1 MSVLN
6 KNDFEYAGLNSRDD
20 LQAVMGAVT
29 LPSAPAMAEQATDI
43 PAMYGNQF
51 NGMDYTSR
59 TISIP
64 ITIIA
69 RGSQD
74 KYNQIMHNLSGLL
87 LSDDPSDNGK
97 EYPLVFGFEPKVT
110 YWGHITAISDPQF
123 INQGAWDAT
132 LTITFVQSDPR
143 ATLPQVETP
152 LKNGLNTITVDG
164 TARTEPVIQ
173 VVPKRDL
180 KHIGF
185 TLNSGE
191 YGLGPDSDEDQAV
204 AVQPYTQVV
213 NSDVLN
219 TMAEWT
225 NDANAIAQMKT
236 AGDYIYQGEADSNKD
251 SQVLMV
257 KLSNGVKQY
266 GTHQSNWYG
275 PGVRF
280 TGMTNSLTN
289 YRVTTRIHHIKHSGT
304 HNGRAMGRVEVL
316 LLDPNGAT
324 IGRFGLAD
332 SSSGGTPT
340 CYLQITKP
348 GGTFAGGDGKHETF
362 YNGKGPSGSSS
373 NGKDV
378 KVQLKT
384 GTTTKTVTK
393 KSKNT
398 KTGKVTTKSVKETVT
413 NYMTVVN
420 KEEKSA
426 LSTSW
431 LQLDLIKNGKVFSW
445 SITQYYTSGSHSG
458 QPCTDPKRFLIVH
471 GTFVDTNSN
480 YQSALGGIGG
490 VFFKHSIAEDD
501 ENVGYENPFMS
512 ITHLDIYQVN
522 DVAQD
527 APKYIANAGQE
538 IVLNCETDSTTV
550 GGKLASPIWSTD
562 YPKLSP
568 GINSLTMIGDL
579 DDAQITLKYLPRLL

>member
-1 MSVLN
+1 MTLQRD
-6 KNDFEYAGLNSRDD
+6 DFEYAGLNSRDD
-20 LQAVMGAVT
+20 LQVEMGNVV
-29 LPSAPAMAEQATDI
+29 LPSAPAMAEQVTDI

-51 NGMDYTSR
+51 NGTDFTSR

-64 ITIIA
+64 VSIYCA
-69 RGSQD
+69 DNQD
-74 KYNQIMHNLSGLL
+74 AFNQIMHNLSGLL

-110 YWGHITAISDPQF
+110 YWGHITAISDPAP
-123 INQGAWDAT
+123 INVGMYDMT

-152 LKNGLNTITVDG
+152 LNNGLNTITVDG

-173 VVPKRDL
+173 VIPKRDL

-185 TLNSGE
+185 TLNGGE

-204 AVQPYTQVV
+204 AVKPYTQVV

-236 AGDYIYQGEADSNKD
+236 AGKYIYQGEADSNRD
-251 SQVLMV
+251 TQVLMV
-257 KLSNGVKQY
+257 KLANGVKQY
-266 GTHQSNWYG
+266 GTHQPDWYG

-289 YRVTTRIHHIKHSGT
+289 YRVKTRIHHIKHSGT

-332 SSSGGTPT
+332 SSGGGTPT

-348 GGTFAGGDGKHETF
+348 GGAFAGGDGKHQTLF
-362 YNGKGPSGSSS
+362 MGKGPSGSSS
-373 NGKDV
+373 NGRDQKI
-378 KVQLKT
+378 KIKT
-384 GTTTKTVTK
+384 GTTTKTVVK
-393 KSKNT
+393 RSRNRH
-398 KTGKVTTKSVKETVT
+398 GKVTTRTIKRRVNKYT
-413 NYMTVVN
+413 TVVN

-431 LQLDLIKNGKVFSW
+431 LELDLIKNGKVFSW
-445 SITQYYTSGSHSG
+445 SITQYYTSGRHNG
-458 QPCTDPKRFLIVH
+458 QPCKDPKRFLIVH
-471 GTFVDTNSN
+471 GTFVDRNSN

-490 VFFKHSIAEDD
+490 VFFKHSITEDD
-501 ENVGYENPFMS
+501 QKVGYENPYLS

-568 GINSLTMIGDL
+568 GVNNLTMIGDL

>member
-1 MSVLN
+1 VTLQRD
-6 KNDFEYAGLNSRDD
+6 DFEYAGLNSRDD
-20 LQAVMGAVT
+20 LQVEMGNVV

-51 NGMDYTSR
+51 NGTDFTSR

-64 ITIIA
+64 VSIYCA
-69 RGSQD
+69 DNQD
-74 KYNQIMHNLSGLL
+74 AFNQIMHNLSGLL

-110 YWGHITAISDPQF
+110 YWGHITAISDPAP
-123 INQGAWDAT
+123 INPGMYDMT

-173 VVPKRDL
+173 VIPKRDL

-185 TLNSGE
+185 TLNGGE

-204 AVQPYTQVV
+204 TVQPYTQVV

-219 TMAEWT
+219 TMVEWT

-236 AGDYIYQGEADSNKD
+236 AGKYIYQGEADSNRD
-251 SQVLMV
+251 TQVLMV
-257 KLSNGVKQY
+257 KLANGVKQY
-266 GTHQSNWYG
+266 GTHQPDWYG

-289 YRVTTRIHHIKHSGT
+289 YRVKTRIHHIKHSGT

-332 SSSGGTPT
+332 SSGGGTPT

-348 GGTFAGGDGKHETF
+348 GGAFAGGDGKHETLF
-362 YNGKGPSGSSS
+362 MGKGPSGSSS
-373 NGKDV
+373 NGRDQKI
-378 KVQLKT
+378 KIKT
-384 GTTTKTVTK
+384 GTTTKTVVK
-393 KSKNT
+393 RSRNRH
-398 KTGKVTTKSVKETVT
+398 GKVTTRTIKRRVNKYT
-413 NYMTVVN
+413 TVVN

-431 LQLDLIKNGKVFSW
+431 LELDLIKNGKVFSW
-445 SITQYYTSGSHSG
+445 SITQYYTSGRHNG
-458 QPCTDPKRFLIVH
+458 QPCKDPKRFLIVH
-471 GTFVDTNSN
+471 GTFVDRNSN

-490 VFFKHSIAEDD
+490 VFFKHSITEDD
-501 ENVGYENPFMS
+501 QKVGYENPYLS

-568 GINSLTMIGDL
+568 GVNNLTMIGDL

>member
-1 MSVLN
+1 MTLQRD
-6 KNDFEYAGLNSRDD
+6 DFEYAGLNSQDD
-20 LQAVMGAVT
+20 LQVEMGNVV
-29 LPSAPAMAEQATDI
+29 LPSAPAMAEQVTDI

-51 NGMDYTSR
+51 NGTDFTSR
-59 TISIP
+59 TINIPVSIYC
-64 ITIIA
+64 A
-69 RGSQD
+69 DNQD
-74 KYNQIMHNLSGLL
+74 RFNQIMHNLSGML
-87 LSDDPSDNGK
+87 LSDEPSDNGK
-97 EYPLVFGFEPKVT
+97 EYPLIFGFEPKVT
-110 YWGHITAISDPQF
+110 YWGHITAISDPAP
-123 INQGAWDAT
+123 INTGMYDMT

-143 ATLPQVETP
+143 ATLPQIETP

-173 VVPKRDL
+173 VIPKRDL

-185 TLNSGE
+185 TLNGGE

-204 AVQPYTQVV
+204 AVKPYTQVV

-236 AGDYIYQGEADSNKD
+236 AGDYIYQGEADSNRD
-251 SQVLMV
+251 TQVLMV
-257 KLSNGVKQY
+257 KLANGVKQY
-266 GTHQSNWYG
+266 GSHQPDWYG

-289 YRVTTRIHHIKHSGT
+289 YRVKTRIHHIKHSGT

-332 SSSGGTPT
+332 SNSGGTPT

-348 GGTFAGGDGKHETF
+348 GGAFAGGDGKHETF

-373 NGKDV
+373 NGRDQKI
-378 KVQLKT
+378 KIKT
-384 GTTTKTVTK
+384 GTMTKTVVK
-393 KSKNT
+393 RSRNRH
-398 KTGKVTTKSVKETVT
+398 GKVTTRTIKRRVNKYT
-413 NYMTVVN
+413 TVVN

-431 LQLDLIKNGKVFSW
+431 LELDLIKNGKVFSW
-445 SITQYYTSGSHSG
+445 SITQYYTSGRHNG
-458 QPCTDPKRFLIVH
+458 QPCRDPKRFLIVH
-471 GTFVDTNSN
+471 GTFVDRNSN

-490 VFFKHSIAEDD
+490 VFFKHSITEDD
-501 ENVGYENPFMS
+501 QKVGYENPYLS

-527 APKYIANAGQE
+527 KPKYIASAGQE

-562 YPKLSP
+562 YPKLIP
-568 GINSLTMIGDL
+568 GVNNLTMIGDL

>member
-1 MSVLN
+1 MN

-236 AGDYIYQGEADSNKD
+236 AGDYIYQGEADSNRD
-251 SQVLMV
+251 TQVLMV
-257 KLSNGVKQY
+257 KLANGVKQY
-266 GTHQSNWYG
+266 GSHQPDWYG

-501 ENVGYENPFMS
+501 ENVGYENPYLS
-512 ITHLDIYQVN
+512 ITHLNIYQVN

-527 APKYIANAGQE
+527 APKYIASAGQE

-568 GINSLTMIGDL
+568 GVNSLTMIGDL

>member
-1 MSVLN
+1 MTLQRD
-6 KNDFEYAGLNSRDD
+6 DFEYAGLNSRGD
-20 LQAVMGAVT
+20 LQVEMGNVV
-29 LPSAPAMAEQATDI
+29 LPSAPAMAEQVTDI

-51 NGMDYTSR
+51 NGTNFTSR

-64 ITIIA
+64 VSIYCA
-69 RGSQD
+69 DNQD
-74 KYNQIMHNLSGLL
+74 AFNQVMHNLSGLL

-97 EYPLVFGFEPKVT
+97 EYPLVFGFEPNVT
-110 YWGHITAISDPQF
+110 YWGHITAISDPAP
-123 INQGAWDAT
+123 INPGMYDMA

-152 LKNGLNTITVDG
+152 LKNSLNTITVDG

-173 VVPKRDL
+173 VIPKRDL

-185 TLNSGE
+185 TLNGGE

-225 NDANAIAQMKT
+225 NDANTIAQMKT
-236 AGDYIYQGEADSNKD
+236 AGKYTYQGEADSNRD

-257 KLSNGVKQY
+257 KYANGVKQY
-266 GTHQSNWYG
+266 GPHKPDWYG

-289 YRVTTRIHHIKHSGT
+289 YRVKTRIHHIKHSGT

-332 SSSGGTPT
+332 SAGGGTPT
-340 CYLQITKP
+340 CYLQLTKP
-348 GGTFAGGDGKHETF
+348 GGAFAGGDGRHETLF
-362 YNGKGPSGSSS
+362 MGKGPSGSSS
-373 NGKDV
+373 NGRDQKI
-378 KVQLKT
+378 KIKT
-384 GTTTKTVTK
+384 GTTTRTVVK
-393 KSKNT
+393 RSRNRH
-398 KTGKVTTKSVKETVT
+398 GKVTTRTINERVDK
-413 NYMTVVN
+413 YITVVN
-420 KEEKSA
+420 KEERSA

-431 LQLDLIKNGKVFSW
+431 LELDLIKNGKVFSW
-445 SITQYYTSGSHSG
+445 SITQYYTSGSHNG
-458 QPCTDPKRFLIVH
+458 QPCTDPRRFLIVH
-471 GTFVDTNSN
+471 GTFVDRDSD

-501 ENVGYENPFMS
+501 ENVGYENPYMS
-512 ITHLDIYQVN
+512 ITHLNIYQVN
-522 DVAQD
+522 NVAQD

-568 GINSLTMIGDL
+568 GVNSLTMIGDL

>member
-1 MSVLN
+1 MTLQRD
-6 KNDFEYAGLNSRDD
+6 DFKYAGLNSRDD
-20 LQAVMGAVT
+20 LQVEMGNVV
-29 LPSAPAMAEQATDI
+29 LPSAPAMAEQVTDI

-51 NGMDYTSR
+51 NGTDFTSR

-64 ITIIA
+64 VSIYCA
-69 RGSQD
+69 DNQD
-74 KYNQIMHNLSGLL
+74 RFNQIMHNLSGLL
-87 LSDDPSDNGK
+87 LSDDPSDNNK
-97 EYPLVFGFEPKVT
+97 EYPLVFGFEPNVT
-110 YWGHITAISDPQF
+110 YWGHITAISDPAP
-123 INQGAWDAT
+123 INPGMYDMT

-185 TLNSGE
+185 TLNGGE

-225 NDANAIAQMKT
+225 NDTNAIAQMKT
-236 AGDYIYQGEADSNKD
+236 AGKYVYQGEADSNRD
-251 SQVLMV
+251 TQVLMV
-257 KLSNGVKQY
+257 KLANGVKQY
-266 GTHQSNWYG
+266 GSHQPDWYG

-289 YRVTTRIHHIKHSGT
+289 YRVKTRIHHIKHSGT

-332 SSSGGTPT
+332 TNSGGTPT

-348 GGTFAGGDGKHETF
+348 GGAFAGGDGKHKTLF
-362 YNGKGPSGSSS
+362 MGKGPSGSSS
-373 NGKDV
+373 NGRDQKI
-378 KVQLKT
+378 KIKT
-384 GTTTKTVTK
+384 GTTTKTVVK
-393 KSKNT
+393 RSRNRH
-398 KTGKVTTKSVKETVT
+398 GKVTTRTIKRRVNKYT
-413 NYMTVVN
+413 TVVN

-431 LQLDLIKNGKVFSW
+431 LELDLIKNGKVFSW
-445 SITQYYTSGSHSG
+445 SITQYYTSGRHNG
-458 QPCTDPKRFLIVH
+458 QPCKDPKRFLIVH
-471 GTFVDTNSN
+471 GTFVDRNSN

-490 VFFKHSIAEDD
+490 VFFKHSITEDD
-501 ENVGYENPFMS
+501 QKVGYENPYLS

-550 GGKLASPIWSTD
+550 SGKLASPIWSTD

-568 GINSLTMIGDL
+568 GVNNLTMIGDL

>member
-1 MSVLN
+1 
-6 KNDFEYAGLNSRDD
+6 
-20 LQAVMGAVT
+20 MGAVT

-173 VVPKRDL
+173 IVPKRDL

-185 TLNSGE
+185 TLNGGE

-225 NDANAIAQMKT
+225 NDSTAIAQMKT

-373 NGKDV
+373 NGKDQ
-378 KVQLKT
+378 KIKIKT

-393 KSKNT
+393 KSKNA

-413 NYMTVVN
+413 NYITVVN

-501 ENVGYENPFMS
+501 ENVGYENPYLS
-512 ITHLDIYQVN
+512 ITHLNIYQVN

-527 APKYIANAGQE
+527 APKYIASAGQE

-568 GINSLTMIGDL
+568 GVNSLTMIGDL

>member
-1 MSVLN
+1 VTLQRD
-6 KNDFEYAGLNSRDD
+6 DFEYAGLNSRDD
-20 LQAVMGAVT
+20 LQVEMGNVV
-29 LPSAPAMAEQATDI
+29 LPSAPAMAEQVTDI

-51 NGMDYTSR
+51 NGTDFTSR

-64 ITIIA
+64 VSIYCA
-69 RGSQD
+69 DNQD
-74 KYNQIMHNLSGLL
+74 AFNQVMHNLSGLL
-87 LSDDPSDNGK
+87 LSDDPSDNNK
-97 EYPLVFGFEPKVT
+97 EYPLIFGFEPKVT
-110 YWGHITAISDPQF
+110 YWGHITAISDPAP
-123 INQGAWDAT
+123 INTGMYDMT

-185 TLNSGE
+185 TLNGGE

-236 AGDYIYQGEADSNKD
+236 AGKYTYQGEADSNRD
-251 SQVLMV
+251 TQVLMV
-257 KLSNGVKQY
+257 KYANGVKQY
-266 GTHQSNWYG
+266 GPHKPDWYG

-289 YRVTTRIHHIKHSGT
+289 YRVKTRIHHIRHSGT
-304 HNGRAMGRVEVL
+304 HNGRAMGRMEVL

-332 SSSGGTPT
+332 SAGGGTPV

-348 GGTFAGGDGKHETF
+348 GGAFAGGDGKHETLF
-362 YNGKGPSGSSS
+362 MGKGPSGSSS
-373 NGKDV
+373 NGRDQKI
-378 KVQLKT
+378 KIKT
-384 GTTTKTVTK
+384 GTTTKTVVK
-393 KSKNT
+393 RSRNRH
-398 KTGKVTTKSVKETVT
+398 GKVTTRTIKRKVDKYT
-413 NYMTVVN
+413 TVVN

-431 LQLDLIKNGKVFSW
+431 LELDLTKNGKVFSW
-445 SITQYYTSGSHSG
+445 SITQYYTSGSHNG
-458 QPCTDPKRFLIVH
+458 QPCKDPKRFLIVH
-471 GTFVDTNSN
+471 GTFVDRDSN

-501 ENVGYENPFMS
+501 ENIGYENPYLS
-512 ITHLDIYQVN
+512 ITHLNIYQVN

-568 GINSLTMIGDL
+568 GVNSLTMIGDL

>member
-1 MSVLN
+1 
-6 KNDFEYAGLNSRDD
+6 
-20 LQAVMGAVT
+20 
-29 LPSAPAMAEQATDI
+29 
-43 PAMYGNQF
+43 
-51 NGMDYTSR
+51 
-59 TISIP
+59 
-64 ITIIA
+64 
-69 RGSQD
+69 
-74 KYNQIMHNLSGLL
+74 MHNLSGLL
-87 LSDDPSDNGK
+87 LSDNPSDNGK

-110 YWGHITAISDPQF
+110 YWGHITAISDPAP
-123 INQGAWDAT
+123 INPGMYDMT

-143 ATLPQVETP
+143 ATMPQVEKP

-173 VVPKRDL
+173 VIPKRDL

-185 TLNSGE
+185 TLNGGE

-236 AGDYIYQGEADSNKD
+236 AGDYTYQGEADSNRD
-251 SQVLMV
+251 TQVLMV
-257 KLSNGVKQY
+257 EFANGVKQY
-266 GTHQSNWYG
+266 GSNQPGWYG

-289 YRVTTRIHHIKHSGT
+289 YRVKTRIHHIKHSGT
-304 HNGRAMGRVEVL
+304 HNGRAMGRAEVL

-332 SSSGGTPT
+332 SAGGGTPV

-348 GGTFAGGDGKHETF
+348 GGAFAGGDGKHETLF
-362 YNGKGPSGSSS
+362 MGKGPSGSSS
-373 NGKDV
+373 NGRDQKI
-378 KVQLKT
+378 KIKT
-384 GTTTKTVTK
+384 GTTNKTVVK
-393 KSKNT
+393 RSRDRH
-398 KTGKVTTKSVKETVT
+398 GKVTTKTINEKVDK
-413 NYMTVVN
+413 YITVVN

-431 LQLDLIKNGKVFSW
+431 LELDLTKNGKVFSW
-445 SITQYYTSGSHSG
+445 SITQYYTSGSHNG

-471 GTFVDTNSN
+471 GTFVDTNSD

-527 APKYIANAGQE
+527 APKYIASAGQE
-538 IVLNCETDSTTV
+538 IVLNCETDSTTG

-568 GINSLTMIGDL
+568 GVNSLTMIGDL

>member
-1 MSVLN
+1 MTL
-6 KNDFEYAGLNSRDD
+6 KRDDFEYAGLNSRDD
-20 LQAVMGAVT
+20 LQVEMGNVV
-29 LPSAPAMAEQATDI
+29 LPSAPAMAEQVTDI

-51 NGMDYTSR
+51 NGTNFTSR

-64 ITIIA
+64 VSIYCA
-69 RGSQD
+69 DNQD
-74 KYNQIMHNLSGLL
+74 RFNQIMHNLSGLL
-87 LSDDPSDNGK
+87 LSDDPNDNDK
-97 EYPLVFGFEPKVT
+97 EYPLIFGFEPNVT
-110 YWGHITAISDPQF
+110 YWGHITAISDPAP
-123 INQGAWDAT
+123 INQGMYDMA

-164 TARTEPVIQ
+164 TAITEPVIQ

-185 TLNSGE
+185 TLNGGE

-204 AVQPYTQVV
+204 AVKPYTQVV

-225 NDANAIAQMKT
+225 NDSTAIAQMKT
-236 AGDYIYQGEADSNKD
+236 AGKYTYQGEADSNRD
-251 SQVLMV
+251 TQVLMV
-257 KLSNGVKQY
+257 KYANGVKQY
-266 GTHQSNWYG
+266 GSHKPDWYG

-289 YRVTTRIHHIKHSGT
+289 YRVKTRIHHIKHSGT

-332 SSSGGTPT
+332 TNSGGTPT

-373 NGKDV
+373 NGRDRKI
-378 KVQLKT
+378 KIKT
-384 GTTTKTVTK
+384 GTTTKTVVK
-393 KSKNT
+393 RSRHRH
-398 KTGKVTTKSVKETVT
+398 GKVTTRTIKRRVNKYTTVI
-413 NYMTVVN
+413 N
-420 KEEKSA
+420 KEESSA

-431 LQLDLIKNGKVFSW
+431 LELDLTKNGKVFSW
-445 SITQYYTSGSHSG
+445 SITQYYTSGSHNG
-458 QPCTDPKRFLIVH
+458 QPCKDPKRFLIAH
-471 GTFVDTNSN
+471 GTFVDRHSN

-490 VFFKHSIAEDD
+490 VFFKHSITEDD
-501 ENVGYENPFMS
+501 QKVGYENPYLS

-538 IVLNCETDSTTV
+538 IVLNCENDSTTV

-568 GINSLTMIGDL
+568 GVNSLTMIGDL

>member
-1 MSVLN
+1 M
-6 KNDFEYAGLNSRDD
+6 NSRDD
-20 LQAVMGAVT
+20 LQVEMGNVV
-29 LPSAPAMAEQATDI
+29 LPSAPAMAEQVTDI

-51 NGMDYTSR
+51 NGTDFTSR

-64 ITIIA
+64 VSIYCA
-69 RGSQD
+69 DNQD
-74 KYNQIMHNLSGLL
+74 AFNQIMHNLSGLL
-87 LSDDPSDNGK
+87 LSDDPSDNGR
-97 EYPLVFGFEPKVT
+97 EYPLIFGFEPKVT
-110 YWGHITAISDPQF
+110 YWGHITAISDPAP
-123 INQGAWDAT
+123 INMGMYDMT

-164 TARTEPVIQ
+164 TARTDPVIQ

-185 TLNSGE
+185 TLNGGE

-236 AGDYIYQGEADSNKD
+236 AGDYIYQGEADSNRD
-251 SQVLMV
+251 TQVLMV
-257 KLSNGVKQY
+257 KLANGVKQY
-266 GTHQSNWYG
+266 GSHQPDWYG

-289 YRVTTRIHHIKHSGT
+289 YRVKTRIHHIKHSGT

-332 SSSGGTPT
+332 SNSGGTPT

-348 GGTFAGGDGKHETF
+348 GGAFAGGDGKHQTLF
-362 YNGKGPSGSSS
+362 MGKGPSGSSS
-373 NGKDV
+373 NGRDQKI
-378 KVQLKT
+378 KIKT
-384 GTTTKTVTK
+384 GTTTKTVVK
-393 KSKNT
+393 RSRNRH
-398 KTGKVTTKSVKETVT
+398 GKVTTRTIKRRVNKYT
-413 NYMTVVN
+413 TVVN

-431 LQLDLIKNGKVFSW
+431 LELDLIKNGKVFSW

-458 QPCTDPKRFLIVH
+458 QPCKDPKRFLIVH
-471 GTFVDTNSN
+471 GTFVDRNSN

-568 GINSLTMIGDL
+568 GVNSLTMIGDL

>member
-1 MSVLN
+1 MN

>member
-1 MSVLN
+1 
-6 KNDFEYAGLNSRDD
+6 
-20 LQAVMGAVT
+20 MGAVI

-110 YWGHITAISDPQF
+110 YWGHITAISNPQF

-185 TLNSGE
+185 TLNGGE

-236 AGDYIYQGEADSNKD
+236 AGDYIYQGEADSNRD
-251 SQVLMV
+251 TQVLMV
-257 KLSNGVKQY
+257 KLANGVKQY
-266 GTHQSNWYG
+266 GSHQPDWYG

-373 NGKDV
+373 NGRDQKI
-378 KVQLKT
+378 KIKT

-393 KSKNT
+393 KSKNK

-501 ENVGYENPFMS
+501 ENVGYENPYLS

-527 APKYIANAGQE
+527 APKYIASAGQE

-568 GINSLTMIGDL
+568 GVNSLTMIGDL

>member
-6 KNDFEYAGLNSRDD
+6 KNDFEYAGLNSRND

-185 TLNSGE
+185 TLNGGE

-225 NDANAIAQMKT
+225 NDANVIAQMKT

-251 SQVLMV
+251 TQVLMV
-257 KLSNGVKQY
+257 KYANGVKQY
-266 GTHQSNWYG
+266 GSNQSGWYG

-289 YRVTTRIHHIKHSGT
+289 YRVKTRIHHIKHSGT

-332 SSSGGTPT
+332 SSSGGTPV

-348 GGTFAGGDGKHETF
+348 GGAFAGGDGEHETLF
-362 YNGKGPSGSSS
+362 MGKGPSGSSS
-373 NGKDV
+373 NGRDQKI
-378 KVQLKT
+378 KIKT
-384 GTTTKTVTK
+384 GTTTKTVVK
-393 KSKNT
+393 RSRNKH
-398 KTGKVTTKSVKETVT
+398 GKVTTKSVKETVD
-413 NYMTVVN
+413 NYITVVN
-420 KEEKSA
+420 KEETSA

-431 LQLDLIKNGKVFSW
+431 LELDLTKNGKVFSW
-445 SITQYYTSGSHSG
+445 SITQYYTSGSRSG
-458 QPCTDPKRFLIVH
+458 QPCTDPRRFLIVH
-471 GTFVDTNSN
+471 GTFVDTNSD

-501 ENVGYENPFMS
+501 ENIGYENPFMS

-568 GINSLTMIGDL
+568 GVNSLTMIGDL

>member
-1 MSVLN
+1 MN

-348 GGTFAGGDGKHETF
+348 GGTFAGGDGKHETLF
-362 YNGKGPSGSSS
+362 MGKGPSGSSS

-393 KSKNT
+393 KSKNA

-413 NYMTVVN
+413 NYITVVN

-501 ENVGYENPFMS
+501 ENVGYENPYLS
-512 ITHLDIYQVN
+512 ITHLNIYQVN

-527 APKYIANAGQE
+527 APKYIASAGQE

-568 GINSLTMIGDL
+568 GVNSLTMIGDL

>member
-1 MSVLN
+1 MQV
-6 KNDFEYAGLNSRDD
+6 E
-20 LQAVMGAVT
+20 MGNVV
-29 LPSAPAMAEQATDI
+29 LPSAPAMTEQATDI

-51 NGMDYTSR
+51 NGTDFTSR

-64 ITIIA
+64 VSIYCA
-69 RGSQD
+69 DNQD
-74 KYNQIMHNLSGLL
+74 RFNQIMHNLSGLL
-87 LSDDPSDNGK
+87 LSDDPRDNGK

-110 YWGHITAISDPQF
+110 YWGHITAISDPAP
-123 INQGAWDAT
+123 INPGMYDMT

-173 VVPKRDL
+173 VIPKRDL

-185 TLNSGE
+185 TLNGGE

-204 AVQPYTQVV
+204 AVKPYTQVV

-236 AGDYIYQGEADSNKD
+236 AGKYIYQGEADSNRD
-251 SQVLMV
+251 TQVLMV
-257 KLSNGVKQY
+257 KLANGVKQY
-266 GTHQSNWYG
+266 GTHQPDWYG

-289 YRVTTRIHHIKHSGT
+289 YRVKTRIHHIKHSGT

-332 SSSGGTPT
+332 SSGGGTPT

-348 GGTFAGGDGKHETF
+348 GSAFAGGDGKHQTLF
-362 YNGKGPSGSSS
+362 MGKGPSGSSS
-373 NGKDV
+373 NGRDQKI
-378 KVQLKT
+378 KIKT
-384 GTTTKTVTK
+384 GTTTKTVVK
-393 KSKNT
+393 RSRNRH
-398 KTGKVTTKSVKETVT
+398 GKVTTRTIKRRVNKYT
-413 NYMTVVN
+413 TVVN

-431 LQLDLIKNGKVFSW
+431 LELDLIKNGKVFSW
-445 SITQYYTSGSHSG
+445 SITQYYTSGRHNG
-458 QPCTDPKRFLIVH
+458 QPCKDPKRFLIVH
-471 GTFVDTNSN
+471 GTFVDRNSN

-490 VFFKHSIAEDD
+490 VFFKHSITEDD
-501 ENVGYENPFMS
+501 QKVGYENPYLS

-562 YPKLSP
+562 YPKLIP
-568 GINSLTMIGDL
+568 GVNNLTMIGDL

>member
-1 MSVLN
+1 MTLQRD
-6 KNDFEYAGLNSRDD
+6 DFEYAGLNSRDD
-20 LQAVMGAVT
+20 LQVEMGNVV
-29 LPSAPAMAEQATDI
+29 LPSAPAMAEQMTDI

-51 NGMDYTSR
+51 NGTDFTSR

-64 ITIIA
+64 VSIYCA
-69 RGSQD
+69 DNQD
-74 KYNQIMHNLSGLL
+74 RFNQIMHNLSGLL
-87 LSDDPSDNGK
+87 LSDDPSDNNK

-110 YWGHITAISDPQF
+110 YWGHITAISDPAP
-123 INQGAWDAT
+123 INTGMYDMA

-152 LKNGLNTITVDG
+152 LNNGLNTITVDG

-185 TLNSGE
+185 TLNGGE

-204 AVQPYTQVV
+204 AVRPYTQVV

-219 TMAEWT
+219 TMAQWT
-225 NDANAIAQMKT
+225 NDTNAIAQMKT
-236 AGDYIYQGEADSNKD
+236 AGDYTYQGEADSNRD
-251 SQVLMV
+251 TQVLMV
-257 KLSNGVKQY
+257 KYANGMKQY
-266 GTHQSNWYG
+266 GKNKPGWYG

-280 TGMTNSLTN
+280 TGMTKSLTN
-289 YRVTTRIHHIKHSGT
+289 YRVKTRIHHIKHSGT

-332 SSSGGTPT
+332 SAGGGTPV
-340 CYLQITKP
+340 CYLQLTKP
-348 GGTFAGGDGKHETF
+348 GGAFAGGDGKHKTLF
-362 YNGKGPSGSSS
+362 MGKGPSGSSR
-373 NGKDV
+373 NGRDRKI
-378 KVQLKT
+378 KIKT
-384 GTTTKTVTK
+384 GTTTKTVVK
-393 KSKNT
+393 RSRHKH
-398 KTGKVTTKSVKETVT
+398 GKVTTRTIKRRIDKYATVI
-413 NYMTVVN
+413 N
-420 KEEKSA
+420 KEESSA

-458 QPCTDPKRFLIVH
+458 QPCKDPKKYLIAH
-471 GTFVDTNSN
+471 GTFVDRHSN

-527 APKYIANAGQE
+527 KPKYIANAGQE
-538 IVLNCETDSTTV
+538 IVLNCENDSTTV

-568 GINSLTMIGDL
+568 GVNSLTMIGDL
-579 DDAQITLKYLPRLL
+579 DDAKITLKYLPRLL

>member
-1 MSVLN
+1 MTLQRD
-6 KNDFEYAGLNSRDD
+6 DFEYAGLNSRDD
-20 LQAVMGAVT
+20 LQVEMGNVV
-29 LPSAPAMAEQATDI
+29 LPSAPAMAEQVTDI

-51 NGMDYTSR
+51 NGTDFTSR

-64 ITIIA
+64 VSIYCA
-69 RGSQD
+69 DNQD
-74 KYNQIMHNLSGLL
+74 RFNQVMHNLSGLL

-110 YWGHITAISDPQF
+110 YWGHITAISDPAP
-123 INQGAWDAT
+123 INPGMYDMT

-152 LKNGLNTITVDG
+152 LKNGLNTITVEG

-185 TLNSGE
+185 TLNGGE

-204 AVQPYTQVV
+204 AVKPYTQVV

-236 AGDYIYQGEADSNKD
+236 AGKYTYQGEADSNRD
-251 SQVLMV
+251 TQVLMV
-257 KLSNGVKQY
+257 KLANGVKQY
-266 GTHQSNWYG
+266 GSHQPDWYG

-289 YRVTTRIHHIKHSGT
+289 YRVKTRIHHIKHSGT

-332 SSSGGTPT
+332 SSGGGTPT

-348 GGTFAGGDGKHETF
+348 GGAFAGGDGKHKTLF
-362 YNGKGPSGSSS
+362 MGKGPSGSSS
-373 NGKDV
+373 NGRDQKI
-378 KVQLKT
+378 KIKT
-384 GTTTKTVTK
+384 GTTTKTVVK
-393 KSKNT
+393 RSRNRH
-398 KTGKVTTKSVKETVT
+398 GKVTTRTIKRKVNKYT
-413 NYMTVVN
+413 TVVN

-431 LQLDLIKNGKVFSW
+431 LELDLIKNGKVFSW
-445 SITQYYTSGSHSG
+445 SITQYYTSGRHNG
-458 QPCTDPKRFLIVH
+458 QPCKDPKRFLIVH
-471 GTFVDTNSN
+471 GTFVDRDSK
-480 YQSALGGIGG
+480 YQSDLGGIGG
-490 VFFKHSIAEDD
+490 VFFKHSITEDD
-501 ENVGYENPFMS
+501 QKVGYENPYLS

-568 GINSLTMIGDL
+568 GVNSLTMIGDL

>member
-20 LQAVMGAVT
+20 LQAIMGAVT

-43 PAMYGNQF
+43 PGMYGNQF

-74 KYNQIMHNLSGLL
+74 KYKQIMHNLSGLL

-185 TLNSGE
+185 TLNGGE

-236 AGDYIYQGEADSNKD
+236 AGDYIYQGEADSNRD
-251 SQVLMV
+251 TQVLMV
-257 KLSNGVKQY
+257 KLANGVKQY
-266 GTHQSNWYG
+266 GSHQPDWYG

-289 YRVTTRIHHIKHSGT
+289 YRIKTRIHHIKHSGT

-332 SSSGGTPT
+332 SAGGGTPT

-373 NGKDV
+373 NGRDQKI
-378 KVQLKT
+378 KIKT
-384 GTTTKTVTK
+384 GTTTKTVVK
-393 KSKNT
+393 RSRNKR
-398 KTGKVTTKSVKETVT
+398 GKVTTRTIKQKVNK
-413 NYMTVVN
+413 YLTVVN

-431 LQLDLIKNGKVFSW
+431 LELDLIKNGKVFSW
-445 SITQYYTSGSHSG
+445 SITQYYTSGSHNG
-458 QPCTDPKRFLIVH
+458 QPCKDPKRFLIVH
-471 GTFVDTNSN
+471 GTFVDRNSK

-501 ENVGYENPFMS
+501 ENVGYENPYLS

-522 DVAQD
+522 DVSQD

-568 GINSLTMIGDL
+568 GVNSLTMIGDL

>member
-1 MSVLN
+1 MTL
-6 KNDFEYAGLNSRDD
+6 KRNDFEYAGLNSRDD
-20 LQAVMGAVT
+20 LQVEMGNVV
-29 LPSAPAMAEQATDI
+29 LPSAPAMAEQVTDI
-43 PAMYGNQF
+43 PALYGNQF
-51 NGMDYTSR
+51 NGTDFTSR

-64 ITIIA
+64 VSIYCA
-69 RGSQD
+69 DNQD
-74 KYNQIMHNLSGLL
+74 AFNQIMHNLSGLL

-110 YWGHITAISDPQF
+110 YWGHITAISDPAP
-123 INQGAWDAT
+123 INVGMYDMT

-143 ATLPQVETP
+143 ATLPQVEKP
-152 LKNGLNTITVDG
+152 LNNGLNTITVDG
-164 TARTEPVIQ
+164 TARTAPVIQ

-185 TLNSGE
+185 TLNGGE

-204 AVQPYTQVV
+204 AVKPYTQVV

-225 NDANAIAQMKT
+225 NDSTAIAQMKT
-236 AGDYIYQGEADSNKD
+236 AGKYIYQGEADSNRD
-251 SQVLMV
+251 TQVLMV
-257 KLSNGVKQY
+257 KLANGVKQY
-266 GTHQSNWYG
+266 GSHQPDWYG

-289 YRVTTRIHHIKHSGT
+289 YRVKTRIHHIKHSGT

-332 SSSGGTPT
+332 SAGGGTPT

-348 GGTFAGGDGKHETF
+348 GGAFAGGDGKHKTLF
-362 YNGKGPSGSSS
+362 MGKGPSGSSR
-373 NGKDV
+373 NGRDQKI
-378 KVQLKT
+378 KIKT
-384 GTTTKTVTK
+384 GTTTKTVVK
-393 KSKNT
+393 RSRNKH
-398 KTGKVTTKSVKETVT
+398 GKVTTRTIKRKVNKYT
-413 NYMTVVN
+413 TVVN

-431 LQLDLIKNGKVFSW
+431 LELDLIKNGKVFSW
-445 SITQYYTSGSHSG
+445 SITQYYTSGRHNG
-458 QPCTDPKRFLIVH
+458 QPCKDPKRFLIVH
-471 GTFVDTNSN
+471 GTFVDRDSK

-490 VFFKHSIAEDD
+490 VFFKHSITEDD
-501 ENVGYENPFMS
+501 QKVGYENPYLS

-568 GINSLTMIGDL
+568 GVNSLTMIGDL

>member
-1 MSVLN
+1 MTL
-6 KNDFEYAGLNSRDD
+6 KQDDFEYAGLNSRDD
-20 LQAVMGAVT
+20 LQVEMGNVV
-29 LPSAPAMAEQATDI
+29 LPSAPAMAEQVTDI

-51 NGMDYTSR
+51 NGTDFTSR

-64 ITIIA
+64 VSIYCA
-69 RGSQD
+69 DNQD
-74 KYNQIMHNLSGLL
+74 RFNQVMHNLNGLL

-97 EYPLVFGFEPKVT
+97 EHPLVFGFEPKVT
-110 YWGHITAISDPQF
+110 YWGHITAISDPAP
-123 INQGAWDAT
+123 INVGMYDMT

-185 TLNSGE
+185 TLNGGE

-236 AGDYIYQGEADSNKD
+236 AGKYIYQGEADSNRD
-251 SQVLMV
+251 TQVLMV
-257 KLSNGVKQY
+257 KLANGVKQY
-266 GTHQSNWYG
+266 GSHQPDWYG
-275 PGVRF
+275 PAVRF

-289 YRVTTRIHHIKHSGT
+289 YRVKTRIHHIKHSGT

-332 SSSGGTPT
+332 SSGGGTPT

-348 GGTFAGGDGKHETF
+348 GGAFAGGDGKHETLF
-362 YNGKGPSGSSS
+362 MGKGPSGSSS
-373 NGKDV
+373 NGRDQKI
-378 KVQLKT
+378 KIKT
-384 GTTTKTVTK
+384 GTTTKTVVK
-393 KSKNT
+393 RSRNRH
-398 KTGKVTTKSVKETVT
+398 GKVTTRTIKRRVNKYT
-413 NYMTVVN
+413 TVVN

-431 LQLDLIKNGKVFSW
+431 LELDLIKNGKVFSW
-445 SITQYYTSGSHSG
+445 SITQYYTSGRHNG
-458 QPCTDPKRFLIVH
+458 QPCKDPKRFLIVH
-471 GTFVDTNSN
+471 GTFVDRNSN

-490 VFFKHSIAEDD
+490 VFFKHSITEDD
-501 ENVGYENPFMS
+501 QKVGYENPYLS

-568 GINSLTMIGDL
+568 GVNNLTMIGDL

>member
-1 MSVLN
+1 
-6 KNDFEYAGLNSRDD
+6 
-20 LQAVMGAVT
+20 
-29 LPSAPAMAEQATDI
+29 
-43 PAMYGNQF
+43 
-51 NGMDYTSR
+51 
-59 TISIP
+59 
-64 ITIIA
+64 
-69 RGSQD
+69 
-74 KYNQIMHNLSGLL
+74 
-87 LSDDPSDNGK
+87 
-97 EYPLVFGFEPKVT
+97 
-110 YWGHITAISDPQF
+110 
-123 INQGAWDAT
+123 
-132 LTITFVQSDPR
+132 
-143 ATLPQVETP
+143 
-152 LKNGLNTITVDG
+152 
-164 TARTEPVIQ
+164 
-173 VVPKRDL
+173 
-180 KHIGF
+180 
-185 TLNSGE
+185 
-191 YGLGPDSDEDQAV
+191 
-204 AVQPYTQVV
+204 V

-236 AGDYIYQGEADSNKD
+236 AGDYIYQGEADSNRD
-251 SQVLMV
+251 TQVLMV
-257 KLSNGVKQY
+257 KLANGVKQY
-266 GTHQSNWYG
+266 GSHQPDWYG

-289 YRVTTRIHHIKHSGT
+289 YRIKTRIHHIKHSGT

-332 SSSGGTPT
+332 SAGGGTPT

-373 NGKDV
+373 NGRDQKI
-378 KVQLKT
+378 KIKT
-384 GTTTKTVTK
+384 GTTTKTVVK
-393 KSKNT
+393 RSRNKR
-398 KTGKVTTKSVKETVT
+398 GKVTTRTIKQKVNK
-413 NYMTVVN
+413 YLTVVN

-431 LQLDLIKNGKVFSW
+431 LELDLIKNGKVFSW
-445 SITQYYTSGSHSG
+445 SITQYYTSGSHNG
-458 QPCTDPKRFLIVH
+458 QPCKDPKRFLIVH
-471 GTFVDTNSN
+471 GTFVDRNSK

-501 ENVGYENPFMS
+501 ENVGYENPYLS

-522 DVAQD
+522 DVSQD

-568 GINSLTMIGDL
+568 GVNSLTMIGDL

>member
-1 MSVLN
+1 
-6 KNDFEYAGLNSRDD
+6 
-20 LQAVMGAVT
+20 MGNVV
-29 LPSAPAMAEQATDI
+29 LPSAPAMAEQVTDI

-51 NGMDYTSR
+51 NGTDYTSR

-64 ITIIA
+64 VSIYCA
-69 RGSQD
+69 DNQD
-74 KYNQIMHNLSGLL
+74 RFNQIMHNLSGLL
-87 LSDDPSDNGK
+87 LSDDPSDNNK
-97 EYPLVFGFEPKVT
+97 EYQLIFGFEPKVS
-110 YWGHITAISDPQF
+110 YWGHITAISDPAP
-123 INQGAWDAT
+123 INTGMYDMT

-173 VVPKRDL
+173 IIPKRDL
-180 KHIGF
+180 KHVGV
-185 TLNSGE
+185 TLNGGE

-236 AGDYIYQGEADSNKD
+236 AGKYTYQGQADSNRD
-251 SQVLMV
+251 TQVLMV
-257 KLSNGVKQY
+257 KLANGVKQY
-266 GTHQSNWYG
+266 GTHQPDWYG

-289 YRVTTRIHHIKHSGT
+289 YRVKTRIHHIKHSGT

-332 SSSGGTPT
+332 TNSGGTPT

-348 GGTFAGGDGKHETF
+348 GGAFAGGDGKHETLF
-362 YNGKGPSGSSS
+362 MGKGPSGSSS
-373 NGKDV
+373 NGRDQKI
-378 KVQLKT
+378 KIKT
-384 GTTTKTVTK
+384 GTTTKTVVK
-393 KSKNT
+393 RSRNKR
-398 KTGKVTTKSVKETVT
+398 GKVTTKTINEKVDK
-413 NYMTVVN
+413 YITVVN
-420 KEEKSA
+420 KEENSA

-431 LQLDLIKNGKVFSW
+431 LELDLTKNGKVFSW
-445 SITQYYTSGSHSG
+445 SITQYYTSGSHNG
-458 QPCTDPKRFLIVH
+458 QPCKDPKRFLIVH
-471 GTFVDTNSN
+471 GTFVDRNSN

-501 ENVGYENPFMS
+501 ENVGYENPYLS

-568 GINSLTMIGDL
+568 GVNSLTMIGDL
-579 DDAQITLKYLPRLL
+579 DDAQITLKYLPRLLQQHFKGFPLRAAFLHNLKQGG

>member
-1 MSVLN
+1 MTLQRD
-6 KNDFEYAGLNSRDD
+6 DFEYAGLNSRDD
-20 LQAVMGAVT
+20 LQVEMGNVV
-29 LPSAPAMAEQATDI
+29 LPSAPAMAEQVTDI

-51 NGMDYTSR
+51 NGTDFTSR

-64 ITIIA
+64 VSIYCA
-69 RGSQD
+69 DNQD
-74 KYNQIMHNLSGLL
+74 AFNQIMHNLSGLL
-87 LSDDPSDNGK
+87 LSDDSSDNGK

-110 YWGHITAISDPQF
+110 YWGHITAISDPAP
-123 INQGAWDAT
+123 INVGMYDMT

-152 LKNGLNTITVDG
+152 LNNGLNTITVDG

-173 VVPKRDL
+173 VIPKRDL

-185 TLNSGE
+185 TLNGGE

-204 AVQPYTQVV
+204 TVKPYTQVV

-236 AGDYIYQGEADSNKD
+236 AGKYIYQGEADSNRD
-251 SQVLMV
+251 TQVLMV
-257 KLSNGVKQY
+257 KLANGVKQY
-266 GTHQSNWYG
+266 GTHQPDWYG
-275 PGVRF
+275 PAVRF

-289 YRVTTRIHHIKHSGT
+289 YRVKTRIHHIKHSGT

-332 SSSGGTPT
+332 SSGGGTPT

-348 GGTFAGGDGKHETF
+348 GGAFAGGDGKHQTLF
-362 YNGKGPSGSSS
+362 MGKGPSGSSS
-373 NGKDV
+373 NGRDQKI
-378 KVQLKT
+378 KIKT
-384 GTTTKTVTK
+384 GTTTKTVVK
-393 KSKNT
+393 RSRNRH
-398 KTGKVTTKSVKETVT
+398 GKVTTRTIKRRVNKYT
-413 NYMTVVN
+413 TVVN

-431 LQLDLIKNGKVFSW
+431 LELDLIKNGKVFSW
-445 SITQYYTSGSHSG
+445 SITQYYTSGRHNG
-458 QPCTDPKRFLIVH
+458 QPCKDPKRFLIVH
-471 GTFVDTNSN
+471 GTFVDRNSN

-568 GINSLTMIGDL
+568 GVNSLTMIGDL

>member
-1 MSVLN
+1 MTLQRD
-6 KNDFEYAGLNSRDD
+6 DFEYAGLNSRDD
-20 LQAVMGAVT
+20 LQVEMGNVV
-29 LPSAPAMAEQATDI
+29 LPSAPTMAEQVTDI

-51 NGMDYTSR
+51 NGTDFTSR

-64 ITIIA
+64 VSIYCA
-69 RGSQD
+69 DNQD
-74 KYNQIMHNLSGLL
+74 AFNQIMHNLSGLL

-110 YWGHITAISDPQF
+110 YWGHITTISDPSP
-123 INQGAWDAT
+123 INTGMYDMT

-185 TLNSGE
+185 TLNGGE

-236 AGDYIYQGEADSNKD
+236 AGTYFYQGEADSNKD

-266 GTHQSNWYG
+266 GTHQSDWYG

-332 SSSGGTPT
+332 SAGGGTPT

-373 NGKDV
+373 NGKDQ
-378 KVQLKT
+378 KIKIKT

-393 KSKNT
+393 KSKNA

-413 NYMTVVN
+413 NYITVVN

-501 ENVGYENPFMS
+501 ENVGYENPYLS

-522 DVAQD
+522 DVSQD
-527 APKYIANAGQE
+527 APKYIASAGQE
-538 IVLNCETDSTTV
+538 IVLNCENDSTTV

-562 YPKLSP
+562 YPKLSL
-568 GINSLTMIGDL
+568 GVNSLTMIGDL

>member
-1 MSVLN
+1 MTLQRD
-6 KNDFEYAGLNSRDD
+6 DFEYAGLNSRDD
-20 LQAVMGAVT
+20 LQVEMGNVV
-29 LPSAPAMAEQATDI
+29 LPSAPAMTEQATDI

-51 NGMDYTSR
+51 NGTDFTSR

-64 ITIIA
+64 VSIYCA
-69 RGSQD
+69 DNQD
-74 KYNQIMHNLSGLL
+74 RFNQIMHNLSGLL
-87 LSDDPSDNGK
+87 LSDDPRDNGK

-110 YWGHITAISDPQF
+110 YWGHITAISDPAP
-123 INQGAWDAT
+123 INPGMYDMT

-173 VVPKRDL
+173 VIPKRDL

-185 TLNSGE
+185 TLNGGE

-204 AVQPYTQVV
+204 AVKPYTQVV

-236 AGDYIYQGEADSNKD
+236 AGKYIYQGEADSNRD
-251 SQVLMV
+251 TQVLMV
-257 KLSNGVKQY
+257 KLANGVKQY
-266 GTHQSNWYG
+266 GTHQPDWYG

-289 YRVTTRIHHIKHSGT
+289 YRVKTRIHHIKHSGT

-332 SSSGGTPT
+332 SSGGGTPT

-348 GGTFAGGDGKHETF
+348 GGAFAGGDGKHQTLF
-362 YNGKGPSGSSS
+362 MGKGPSGSSS
-373 NGKDV
+373 NGRDQKI
-378 KVQLKT
+378 KIKT
-384 GTTTKTVTK
+384 GTTTKTVVK
-393 KSKNT
+393 RSRNRH
-398 KTGKVTTKSVKETVT
+398 GKVTTRTIKRRVNKYT
-413 NYMTVVN
+413 TVVN

-431 LQLDLIKNGKVFSW
+431 LELDLIKNGKVFSW
-445 SITQYYTSGSHSG
+445 SITQYYTSGRHNG
-458 QPCTDPKRFLIVH
+458 QPCKDPKRFLIVH
-471 GTFVDTNSN
+471 GTFVDRNSK

-490 VFFKHSIAEDD
+490 VFFKHSITEDD
-501 ENVGYENPFMS
+501 QKVGYENPYLS
-512 ITHLDIYQVN
+512 ITHLDIYRVN

-568 GINSLTMIGDL
+568 GVNNLTMIGDL

>member
-1 MSVLN
+1 MTLQRD
-6 KNDFEYAGLNSRDD
+6 DFEYAGLNSRDD
-20 LQAVMGAVT
+20 LQVEMGNVV

-51 NGMDYTSR
+51 NGTDFTSR

-64 ITIIA
+64 VSIYCA
-69 RGSQD
+69 DNQD
-74 KYNQIMHNLSGLL
+74 AFNQIMHNLSGLL

-110 YWGHITAISDPQF
+110 YWGHITTISDPTP
-123 INQGAWDAT
+123 INTGMYDMT

-143 ATLPQVETP
+143 ATLPQIEKP
-152 LKNGLNTITVDG
+152 LNNGLNTITVEG
-164 TARTEPVIQ
+164 TARTAPVIQ

-185 TLNSGE
+185 TLNGGE

-236 AGDYIYQGEADSNKD
+236 AGDYIYQGEADSNRD
-251 SQVLMV
+251 TQVLMV
-257 KLSNGVKQY
+257 KYANGAKQY
-266 GTHQSNWYG
+266 GKHQPNWYG

-289 YRVTTRIHHIKHSGT
+289 YRVKTRIHHIKHSGT
-304 HNGRAMGRVEVL
+304 HNGRAMGRLEVL

-332 SSSGGTPT
+332 SSGGGTPT

-348 GGTFAGGDGKHETF
+348 GGAFAGGDGKHETLF
-362 YNGKGPSGSSS
+362 MGKGPSGSSS
-373 NGKDV
+373 NGRDQKI
-378 KVQLKT
+378 KIKT
-384 GTTTKTVTK
+384 GTTTKTVVK
-393 KSKNT
+393 RSRNRH
-398 KTGKVTTKSVKETVT
+398 GKVTTRTIKRRVNKYT
-413 NYMTVVN
+413 TVVN

-431 LQLDLIKNGKVFSW
+431 LELDLIKNGKVFSW
-445 SITQYYTSGSHSG
+445 SITQYYTSGRHNG
-458 QPCTDPKRFLIVH
+458 QPCRDPKRFLIVH
-471 GTFVDTNSN
+471 GTFVDRNSK

-490 VFFKHSIAEDD
+490 VFFKHSITEDD
-501 ENVGYENPFMS
+501 QKVGYENPYLS
-512 ITHLDIYQVN
+512 ITHLDIYRVN

-568 GINSLTMIGDL
+568 GVNNLTMIGDL

>member
-1 MSVLN
+1 MTLQRD
-6 KNDFEYAGLNSRDD
+6 DFEYAGLNSRDD
-20 LQAVMGAVT
+20 LQVEMGNVV
-29 LPSAPAMAEQATDI
+29 LPSAPAMAEQVTDI

-51 NGMDYTSR
+51 NGTDFTSR

-64 ITIIA
+64 VSIYCA
-69 RGSQD
+69 DNQD
-74 KYNQIMHNLSGLL
+74 RFNQVMHNLSGLL

-110 YWGHITAISDPQF
+110 YWGHITAISDPAP
-123 INQGAWDAT
+123 INPGMYDMT

-152 LKNGLNTITVDG
+152 LKNGLNTITVEG

-185 TLNSGE
+185 TLNGGE

-236 AGDYIYQGEADSNKD
+236 AGKYTYQGEADSNRD
-251 SQVLMV
+251 TQVLMV
-257 KLSNGVKQY
+257 KLANGVKQY
-266 GTHQSNWYG
+266 GSHQPDWYG

-289 YRVTTRIHHIKHSGT
+289 YRVKTRIHHIKHSGT

-332 SSSGGTPT
+332 SSGGGTPT

-348 GGTFAGGDGKHETF
+348 GGAFAGGDGKHKTLF
-362 YNGKGPSGSSS
+362 MGKGPSGSSS
-373 NGKDV
+373 NGRDQKI
-378 KVQLKT
+378 KIKT
-384 GTTTKTVTK
+384 GTTTKTVVK
-393 KSKNT
+393 RSRNKH
-398 KTGKVTTKSVKETVT
+398 GKVTTRTIKRKVNKYT
-413 NYMTVVN
+413 TVVN

-431 LQLDLIKNGKVFSW
+431 LELDLIKNGKVFSW
-445 SITQYYTSGSHSG
+445 SITQYYTSGRHNG
-458 QPCTDPKRFLIVH
+458 QPCKDPKRFLIVH
-471 GTFVDTNSN
+471 GTFVDRDSK

-490 VFFKHSIAEDD
+490 VFFKHSITEDD
-501 ENVGYENPFMS
+501 QKVGYENPYLS

-522 DVAQD
+522 NVAQD

-568 GINSLTMIGDL
+568 GVNSLTMIGDL

>member
-1 MSVLN
+1 MTLQRD
-6 KNDFEYAGLNSRDD
+6 DFEYAGLNSRDD
-20 LQAVMGAVT
+20 LQVEMGNVV
-29 LPSAPAMAEQATDI
+29 LPSAPAMAEQVTDI

-51 NGMDYTSR
+51 NGTDFTSR

-64 ITIIA
+64 VSIYCA
-69 RGSQD
+69 DNQD
-74 KYNQIMHNLSGLL
+74 RFNQVMHNLSGLL

-110 YWGHITAISDPQF
+110 YWGHITAISDPAP
-123 INQGAWDAT
+123 INPGMYDMT

-152 LKNGLNTITVDG
+152 LKNGLNTITVEG

-173 VVPKRDL
+173 VIPKRDL

-185 TLNSGE
+185 TLNGGE

-236 AGDYIYQGEADSNKD
+236 AGKYTYQGEADSNRD
-251 SQVLMV
+251 TQVLMV
-257 KLSNGVKQY
+257 KLANGVKQY
-266 GTHQSNWYG
+266 GTHQPDWYG

-289 YRVTTRIHHIKHSGT
+289 YRVKTRIHHIKHSGT

-332 SSSGGTPT
+332 SSGGGTPT

-348 GGTFAGGDGKHETF
+348 GGAFAGGDGKHQTLF
-362 YNGKGPSGSSS
+362 MGKGPSGSSS
-373 NGKDV
+373 NGRDQKI
-378 KVQLKT
+378 KIKT
-384 GTTTKTVTK
+384 GTTTKTVVK
-393 KSKNT
+393 RSRNKH
-398 KTGKVTTKSVKETVT
+398 GKVTTKTIKQKVNKYT
-413 NYMTVVN
+413 TVVN

-431 LQLDLIKNGKVFSW
+431 LELDLIKNGKVFSW
-445 SITQYYTSGSHSG
+445 SITQYYTSGSHNG
-458 QPCTDPKRFLIVH
+458 QPCKDPKRFLIVH
-471 GTFVDTNSN
+471 GTFVDRDSN

-490 VFFKHSIAEDD
+490 VFFKHSITEDD
-501 ENVGYENPFMS
+501 KKVGYENPYLS

-568 GINSLTMIGDL
+568 GVNSLTMIGDL

>member
-1 MSVLN
+1 MTL
-6 KNDFEYAGLNSRDD
+6 KRDDFEYAGLNSRDD
-20 LQAVMGAVT
+20 LQVEMGNVV
-29 LPSAPAMAEQATDI
+29 LPSAPAMAEQVTDI

-51 NGMDYTSR
+51 NGTDFTSR

-64 ITIIA
+64 VSIYCA
-69 RGSQD
+69 DNQD
-74 KYNQIMHNLSGLL
+74 AFNQVMHNLSGLL
-87 LSDDPSDNGK
+87 LSDDPRDNGK

-110 YWGHITAISDPQF
+110 YWGHITAISDPAP
-123 INQGAWDAT
+123 INPGMYDMA

-173 VVPKRDL
+173 VIPKRDL

-185 TLNSGE
+185 TLNGGE

-219 TMAEWT
+219 TMVEWT
-225 NDANAIAQMKT
+225 SDANAIAQMKT
-236 AGDYIYQGEADSNKD
+236 AGKYIYQGEADSNRD
-251 SQVLMV
+251 TQVLMV
-257 KLSNGVKQY
+257 KLANGVKQY
-266 GTHQSNWYG
+266 GTHQPDWYG
-275 PGVRF
+275 PAVRF

-289 YRVTTRIHHIKHSGT
+289 YRVKTRIHHIKHSGT

-316 LLDPNGAT
+316 LLDPNGVT

-332 SSSGGTPT
+332 TNSGGTPT

-373 NGKDV
+373 NGRDQKI
-378 KVQLKT
+378 KIKT
-384 GTTTKTVTK
+384 GTTNKTVVK
-393 KSKNT
+393 RSRDRH
-398 KTGKVTTKSVKETVT
+398 GKVTTRTIKHRVNKYT
-413 NYMTVVN
+413 TVVN

-431 LQLDLIKNGKVFSW
+431 LELDLTKNGKVFSW
-445 SITQYYTSGSHSG
+445 SITQYYTSGSHNG
-458 QPCTDPKRFLIVH
+458 QPCKDPKRFLIVH
-471 GTFVDTNSN
+471 GTFVDRDSN

-490 VFFKHSIAEDD
+490 VFFKHSITEDD
-501 ENVGYENPFMS
+501 QNVGYENPYLS

-527 APKYIANAGQE
+527 KPKYIANAGQE
-538 IVLNCETDSTTV
+538 IVLNCETDRTTV
-550 GGKLASPIWSTD
+550 GGRLASPIWSTD

-568 GINSLTMIGDL
+568 GVNSLTMIGDL
-579 DDAQITLKYLPRLL
+579 DDAKITLKYLPRLL

>member
-20 LQAVMGAVT
+20 LQAIMGAVT
-29 LPSAPAMAEQATDI
+29 LPTAPAMAEQATDI

-87 LSDDPSDNGK
+87 LSDDPSDNSK

-185 TLNSGE
+185 TLNGGE

-204 AVQPYTQVV
+204 AVKPYTQVV

-236 AGDYIYQGEADSNKD
+236 AGKYVYQGEADSNRD
-251 SQVLMV
+251 TQVLMV
-257 KLSNGVKQY
+257 KLANGVKQY
-266 GTHQSNWYG
+266 GTHQPDWYG
-275 PGVRF
+275 PAVRF

-289 YRVTTRIHHIKHSGT
+289 YRVKTRIHHIKHSGT

-316 LLDPNGAT
+316 LLDPNGVT

-332 SSSGGTPT
+332 TNSGGTPT

-373 NGKDV
+373 NGRDRKI
-378 KVQLKT
+378 KIKT
-384 GTTTKTVTK
+384 GTTTKTVVK
-393 KSKNT
+393 RSRNKH
-398 KTGKVTTKSVKETVT
+398 GKVTTRTIKRKVDKYT
-413 NYMTVVN
+413 TVVN

-431 LQLDLIKNGKVFSW
+431 LELDLTKNGKVFSW
-445 SITQYYTSGSHSG
+445 SITQYYTSGSHNG
-458 QPCTDPKRFLIVH
+458 QPCKDPKRFLIVH
-471 GTFVDTNSN
+471 GTFVDRDSK

-490 VFFKHSIAEDD
+490 VFFKHSITEDD
-501 ENVGYENPFMS
+501 QKVGYENPYLS

-522 DVAQD
+522 NVAQD
-527 APKYIANAGQE
+527 KPKYIANAGQE
-538 IVLNCETDSTTV
+538 IVLNCENDSTTV

-568 GINSLTMIGDL
+568 GVNSLTMIGDL

>member
-1 MSVLN
+1 MTLQRD
-6 KNDFEYAGLNSRDD
+6 DFEYAGLNSRDD
-20 LQAVMGAVT
+20 LQVEMGNVV
-29 LPSAPAMAEQATDI
+29 LPSAPAMAEQVTDI

-51 NGMDYTSR
+51 NGTDFTSR

-64 ITIIA
+64 VSIYCA
-69 RGSQD
+69 DNQD
-74 KYNQIMHNLSGLL
+74 AFNQIMHNLSGLL

-110 YWGHITAISDPQF
+110 YWGHITTISDPAP
-123 INQGAWDAT
+123 INTGMYDMT

-185 TLNSGE
+185 TLNGGE

-348 GGTFAGGDGKHETF
+348 GGTFAGGDGKHETLF
-362 YNGKGPSGSSS
+362 MGKGPSGSSS

-393 KSKNT
+393 KSKNA

-413 NYMTVVN
+413 NYITVVN

-501 ENVGYENPFMS
+501 ENVGYENPYLS
-512 ITHLDIYQVN
+512 ITHLNIYQVN

-527 APKYIANAGQE
+527 APKYIASAGQE

-568 GINSLTMIGDL
+568 GVNSLTMIGDL